1 MVTDDTSDSAFGLSS
16 SGEKVWLED
25 TSGLIADSVTFPAL
39 TVDQSYGRV
48 PDGGVWQIMDTITR
62 GFSNSS
68 TTGINDETL
77 SIIDYK
83 LNQNYPNPFNPTTTI
98 SFQLPV
104 TSYVTLKVYDILGN
118 EISSLVDETKSP
130 GSYSISFDGSTLAS
144 GMYLY
149 RLYAGNYSQ
158 VRKMVLLK

>member
-1 MVTDDTSDSAFGLSS
+1 
-16 SGEKVWLED
+16 
-25 TSGLIADSVTFPAL
+25 
-39 TVDQSYGRV
+39 
-48 PDGGVWQIMDTITR
+48 MDTITR

-149 RLYAGNYSQ
+149 RLDAGNYSQ